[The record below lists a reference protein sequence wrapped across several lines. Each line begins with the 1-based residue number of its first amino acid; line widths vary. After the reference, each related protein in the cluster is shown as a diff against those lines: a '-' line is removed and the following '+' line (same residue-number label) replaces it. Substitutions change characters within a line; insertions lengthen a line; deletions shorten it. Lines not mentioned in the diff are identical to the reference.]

1 MRFDDQPIE
10 RDRLARMRDQLR
22 HRGPDGEG
30 INVYDRCG
38 FAHTRLSI
46 IDLMSGEQ
54 PMHVPQCD
62 SRAGLSL
69 IFNGEIY
76 NHRDMRRKLERLGH
90 TFNSDHSDTEVL
102 LFGYRQWGTDL
113 PKLLHGMFAFAI
125 WDHTEHSLFL
135 CRDRAGKK
143 PLYIWQRDNEVVF
156 SSLVSA
162 LIVSRGDRPLP
173 GIDPEAALTY
183 LRLGYTHRHAIFQ
196 DIDELPAAHWMKIE
210 QGRRVSTGQYW
221 RPPPISRTSTAI
233 GAKSGLTEILEES
246 VERRLESDVPLGCF
260 LSGGIDSSIVAALA
274 QQSLKAQG
282 KPALQTFNI
291 AMPHADYDESDYAQS
306 VAKHIGAEHRVL
318 TAGSDSVMDDLNR
331 LIAVCGEPTADS
343 SILPTLWLSRATRQH
358 VKAVLSGD
366 GGDELFGGYDRYRAM
381 QLLTKHGGLLR
392 MVPAMWLADTRPY
405 STRTRLRRLAE
416 AARQQTPQSQYR
428 SMIQLFTD
436 DQVRRLAPG
445 AVAEAI
451 NRVDPGV
458 PEWPE
463 APDPLEAAKR
473 WDLVHYLPFDLL
485 RKVDRASM
493 AVGLEVRCPL
503 LDTQVC
509 DFAGH
514 LPNSVL
520 MPGGRPKGLLRQVAA
535 QYIPKTLAN
544 RGKSGFA
551 VPVGEWFRTSLKAPL
566 LDTLTDGTLDGMG
579 FDQGYAAE
587 LAHQHIADKTN
598 HTHRLFA
605 LLTLALWGRWLKDP
619 TAPPVGLG

>member
-10 RDRLARMRDQLR
+10 RDRLERMRDQLR

-30 INVYDRCG
+30 INIYDRCG

-46 IDLMSGEQ
+46 IDLLSGLQ
-54 PMHVPQCD
+54 PMHVPECD
-62 SRAGLSL
+62 SKAGLSL

-76 NHRDMRRKLERLGH
+76 NHRDLRRKLERLGH
-90 TFNSDHSDTEVL
+90 SFASSHSDTEVL
-102 LFGYRQWGTDL
+102 LFGYRQWGHDL

-125 WDHTEHSLFL
+125 WDHTDRSLFL

-143 PLYIWQRDNEVVF
+143 PLYLWQRDTEVVF
-156 SSLVSA
+156 GSLVSS

-173 GIDPEAALTY
+173 GIDPQAALTF
-183 LRLGYTHRHAIFQ
+183 LRLGYTHRHAIFE
-196 DIDELPAAHWMKIE
+196 DIDELPAAHWMKIT
-210 QGRRVSTGQYW
+210 QDRQITTGQYW
-221 RPPPISRTSTAI
+221 RPPPISRTSTSV
-233 GAKSGLTEILEES
+233 GAQSGLTEILEEAID
-246 VERRLESDVPLGCF
+246 RRLESDVPLGCF
-260 LSGGIDSSIVAALA
+260 LSGGIDSSVVAAIA
-274 QQSLKAQG
+274 QRNLKG
-282 KPALQTFNI
+282 RDKPALQTFNI
-291 AMPHADYDESDYAQS
+291 AMPHADYDESDYARA
-306 VAKHIGAEHRVL
+306 VADHIGSEHTVL
-318 TAGSDSVMDDLNR
+318 QARSDAVMDDLKR

-381 QLLTKHGGLLR
+381 RLLTKHGNLLR

-416 AARQQTPQSQYR
+416 AARQQDPQTQYR

-436 DQVRRLAPG
+436 KQIRRLAPD

-451 NRVDPGV
+451 DRTEPGV
-458 PEWPE
+458 PDWPD
-463 APDPLEAAKR
+463 APEPLEAAKR
-473 WDLVHYLPFDLL
+473 WDLMHYLPFDLL

-535 QYIPKTLAN
+535 QYIPKPLAN
-544 RGKSGFA
+544 RAKSGFA
-551 VPVGEWFRTSLKAPL
+551 VPVGEWFRTSLRDEL
-566 LDTLTDGTLDGMG
+566 RDTLTDGTLSGLG
-579 FDQGYAAE
+579 FDAGYAAE
-587 LAHQHIADKTN
+587 LADEHADNKAN
-598 HTHRLFA
+598 HTHGLFA
-605 LLTLALWGRWLKDP
+605 LLTLALWGRWQQEP
-619 TAPPVGLG
+619 TAPPVGIS